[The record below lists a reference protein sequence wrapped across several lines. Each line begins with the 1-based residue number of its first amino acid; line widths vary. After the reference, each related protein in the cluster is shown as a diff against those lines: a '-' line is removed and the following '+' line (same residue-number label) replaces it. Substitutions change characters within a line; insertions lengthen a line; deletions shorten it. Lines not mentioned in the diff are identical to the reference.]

1 MKIVVYPYKRILS
14 VIKINELSIHENMD
28 ET

>member
-1 MKIVVYPYKRILS
+1 MKMVVYPYKRILS
-14 VIKINELSIHENMD
+14 VIIINELSIHENMD